1 MKKFTYT
8 YYDVNEGS
16 FPSLFALLESF
27 GVSIHQ
33 SYEEYPRQVKVAL
46 AKWLR
51 KERGEIDEG
60 DLMEREIS
68 KLKRILTNAKKFFDE
83 GEKKGEDEEDKEHT
97 REKESGEISTR
108 ERERFSLHQTIV
120 VSVLNL

>member
-1 MKKFTYT
+1 M
-8 YYDVNEGS
+8 NEGS

-83 GEKKGEDEEDKEHT
+83 EGKEHP
-97 REKESGEISTR
+97 REKESGGIR
-108 ERERFSLHQTIV
+108 LHPSFLPRRKTFWHQ
-120 VSVLNL
+120 